1 MKAVVLAGG
10 KGTRLRPYTAVL
22 PKPLVPVDDTPIL
35 EIILG
40 QLSRAGIT
48 DVTITVGHL
57 ASLIETFFGDGSRF
71 GLRIEYFREET
82 PLNTVG
88 SLPLIDDLSEPFLVM
103 NGDVLTDIAFER
115 LVAFHREK
123 RCVATIATA
132 PREQQADFGVVRWDG
147 DTRIIQFLEKPMS
160 RYHVSMGVYVFS
172 RDVLKHIP
180 PGTPF
185 GFDELMHA
193 MLDAGERVYSYAHN
207 GYWLDLGRPDDYER
221 AVEDFARMREHF
233 IGAAKP

>member
-35 EIILG
+35 EIILA
-40 QLSRAGIT
+40 QLSRAGIV

-71 GLRIEYFREET
+71 GVQLQYFREET
-82 PLNTVG
+82 PLSTVG
-88 SLPLIDDLSEPFLVM
+88 SLPLIDDLTEPFLVM
-103 NGDVLTDIAFER
+103 NGDVLTDVDFNAVRTFHDER
-115 LVAFHREK
+115 RGI
-123 RCVATIATA
+123 ATIATA
-132 PREQQADFGVVRWDG
+132 AREHQTDFGVVRWDG
-147 DTRIIQFLEKPMS
+147 ETRITEFVEKPMA

-172 RDVLKHIP
+172 RAVLNYIP
-180 PGTPF
+180 KGEPF
-185 GFDELMHA
+185 GFDELMQA
-193 MLDAGERVYSYAHN
+193 MLDAGERVFSYPHT

-221 AVEDFARMREHF
+221 AIVDFGRMREQLV
-233 IGAAKP
+233 GAQP

>member
-35 EIILG
+35 EIILR
-40 QLSRAGIT
+40 QLCRAGIT

-57 ASLIETFFGDGSRF
+57 AALIETFFGDGSRF
-71 GLRIEYFREET
+71 GLRIEYVREDT

-88 SLPLIDDLSEPFLVM
+88 SLPLVEGLTEPFLVM
-103 NGDVLTDIAFER
+103 NGDVLTDIDFAE
-115 LVAFHREK
+115 LVEFHREK
-123 RCVATIATA
+123 GCVATIATA
-132 PREQQADFGVVRWDG
+132 AREQQADFGIVRWDG
-147 DTRIIQFLEKPMS
+147 DTRITEFIEKPMS

-172 RDVLKHIP
+172 HAVLKYIP
-180 PGTPF
+180 TGNPF
-185 GFDELMHA
+185 GFDELMQA
-193 MLDAGERVYSYAHN
+193 MLEAGERVYSFAHD

-221 AVEDFARMREHF
+221 AIEDFGRMRERF
-233 IGAAKP
+233 VGVKL